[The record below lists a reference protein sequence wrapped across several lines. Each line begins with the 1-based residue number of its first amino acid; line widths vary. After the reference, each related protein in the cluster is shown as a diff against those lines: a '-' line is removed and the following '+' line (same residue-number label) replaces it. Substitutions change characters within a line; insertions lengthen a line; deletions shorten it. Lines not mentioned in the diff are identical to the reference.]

1 MGLAEIRELI
11 KPVIKEID
19 FSYLSGKVVA
29 LDAFN
34 ALYQFLAAIRQPDG
48 TPLKDSKG
56 RITSHLSGLFYRTK
70 NLIEYGIKV
79 IYVFDGKHPEFKKK
93 EQKLRE
99 EQRKKMEEKYKKAIE
114 MGIKG
119 DLKKYAEFTSKLE
132 FNMVD
137 ESKELL
143 EAMGI
148 PYVQAPSEGEAQ
160 AAYLVK
166 KGIADYVGSQDYDSL
181 LFGGLRVVR
190 NLTISGKRKVRGVE
204 VEINPEVV
212 ELNDILNYLK
222 LDYKKL
228 IWFALIVGTDYNP
241 DGIPGIGV
249 KTAYELVKNN
259 NDPERLFKYV
269 GWEKYYKEISWKEL
283 EEFFED
289 PPVIEINRE
298 DIKFGEVDEEK
309 IRKILID
316 EHDFSEDRVNKA
328 IEELKNAYKKGSQ
341 KNILSFFGKIVRMGK
356 IHHLSVYFFR
366 HPYALLIYSSKH
378 L

>member
-1 MGLAEIRELI
+1 MGLAEIRELV
-11 KPVIKEID
+11 KPVIKEVD
-19 FSYLSGKVVA
+19 LSYLSGKVVA

-70 NLIEYGIKV
+70 NLIEAGIKV

-93 EQKLRE
+93 EQEIRE

-132 FNMVD
+132 PGMVD
-137 ESKELL
+137 EAKELL
-143 EAMGI
+143 EAMGV

-181 LFGGLRVVR
+181 LFGGLRVAR
-190 NLTISGKRKVRGVE
+190 NLTITGKRKVRGVE
-204 VEINPEVV
+204 VEISPEII
-212 ELNDILNYLK
+212 ELNELLNYLK
-222 LDYKKL
+222 LNQEKL

-269 GWEKYYKEISWKEL
+269 GWEKYYKDISWKEL
-283 EEFFED
+283 EEFFLD
-289 PPVIEINRE
+289 PPVIEVNN
-298 DIKFGEVDEEK
+298 IKFGEMDEEK

-328 IEELKNAYKKGSQ
+328 IEELKKAYKQGTQ
-341 KNILSFFGKIVRMGK
+341 KNILSFFGK
-356 IHHLSVYFFR
+356 
-366 HPYALLIYSSKH
+366 
-378 L
+378 